1 MTEGWAGC
9 GEKVPRRQ
17 QKMLVKSLE
26 ESEKGYNFALAFGN
40 GGSAGDADKA
50 TRASGSAR
58 SLKKKSLKILQI
70 QKTICNLQSF
80 SASRKRKRPIENIER
95 FTIDKEE

>member
-1 MTEGWAGC
+1 MW
-9 GEKVPRRQ
+9 
-17 QKMLVKSLE
+17 VKSLE

-40 GGSAGDADKA
+40 GGSAGDTDKVIR
-50 TRASGSAR
+50 TSGSAR
-58 SLKKKSLKILQI
+58 SLEKKLLKILQI
-70 QKTICNLQSF
+70 QKWFVTLQSF

>member
-1 MTEGWAGC
+1 
-9 GEKVPRRQ
+9 
-17 QKMLVKSLE
+17 MLRKCLA

-58 SLKKKSLKILQI
+58 NLEKKLLKILQI
-70 QKTICNLQSF
+70 QK
-80 SASRKRKRPIENIER
+80 
-95 FTIDKEE
+95 

>member
-1 MTEGWAGC
+1 
-9 GEKVPRRQ
+9 
-17 QKMLVKSLE
+17 MLRKCLA

-58 SLKKKSLKILQI
+58 SLEKKKLLKILQI
-70 QKTICNLQSF
+70 QKQSVTLQGF

>member
-1 MTEGWAGC
+1 
-9 GEKVPRRQ
+9 
-17 QKMLVKSLE
+17 MLVKSLE

-58 SLKKKSLKILQI
+58 GLEKKSLKILQI
-70 QKTICNLQSF
+70 QKQSVTLQSF

>member
-1 MTEGWAGC
+1 
-9 GEKVPRRQ
+9 
-17 QKMLVKSLE
+17 MLRKCLE

-40 GGSAGDADKA
+40 GGSAGDTDKA
-50 TRASGSAR
+50 IRASGSAR
-58 SLKKKSLKILQI
+58 NLEKKLLKILQI
-70 QKTICNLQSF
+70 QKQFVTLQSF